1 MQILLSN
8 YTAKW
13 NWVENSSNIFLII
26 INENLYFKIWSPFQ
40 PPLHLRRLYYID
52 AWKSQ
57 YMYWYMY
64 SCLFL
69 KQTSNALRGTIIYC
83 ISDIWVLYI
92 YIYILLK
99 SILKDLS
106 YIAMFL
112 GFTNTKVNN
121 NHKLHSHNN
130 LFFLHGKFNPLFFWN
145 IEPYS
150 NPHFKAG
157 RSSYD

>member
-83 ISDIWVLYI
+83 ISEIWVLYI
-92 YIYILLK
+92 YIYIIK
-99 SILKDLS
+99 IHSQRFILHCNVSRIYK
-106 YIAMFL
+106 
-112 GFTNTKVNN
+112 
-121 NHKLHSHNN
+121 HK
-130 LFFLHGKFNPLFFWN
+130 GKQQ
-145 IEPYS
+145 S
-150 NPHFKAG
+150 
-157 RSSYD
+157 